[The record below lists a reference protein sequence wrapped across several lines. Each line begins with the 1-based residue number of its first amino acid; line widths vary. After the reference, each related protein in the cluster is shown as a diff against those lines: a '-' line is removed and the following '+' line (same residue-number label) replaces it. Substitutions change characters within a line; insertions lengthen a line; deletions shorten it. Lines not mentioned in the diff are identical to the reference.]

1 MVVKSVKFIVFECW
15 VVNFIRF
22 YDLGMFGF
30 FVVVVESGSYKR
42 VVVETSGSDEGDP
55 LQTGR

>member
-1 MVVKSVKFIVFECW
+1 MKFIVFECW